1 MQRKFILA
9 TLIFLLVL
17 PGCAPRI
24 NVKKA
29 PPGTTV
35 LPPGEDVLIFG
46 RIRWIE
52 NGEERKSCLSQIGLS
67 QLGFGFR
74 VALKVLRAEDMKTG
88 TIEVEKDCRFFTLL
102 PRGSYIIHRLDW
114 SDSWGGNWL
123 VPRVAFQVAEGQ
135 HSYYLGTLGVN
146 VKTKRN
152 IFGDSILKGLEIYIE
167 DEESEAMEA
176 FHKRYPHQEVKV
188 AKALMI
194 HDSRIPR
201 IEELENQRILL
212 DILRWL
218 PFGIMT
224 IQ

>member
-1 MQRKFILA
+1 MQRKFILI

-17 PGCAPRI
+17 PGCALRI

-35 LPPGEDVLIFG
+35 LSSGEDVLIFG

-52 NGEERKSCLSQIGLS
+52 NGEERRSCSSQF
-67 QLGFGFR
+67 GFGFR
-74 VALKVLRAEDMKTG
+74 VALKVLRAEDNKTG

-114 SDSWGGNWL
+114 SDFWGGNWL
-123 VPRVAFQVAEGQ
+123 VPRVAFQVAKGQ

-152 IFGDSILKGLEIYIE
+152 IFGDPILKGLEIYIG
-167 DEESEAMEA
+167 DEAGEAMEA

-194 HDSRIPR
+194 HDPRIPR
-201 IEELENQRILL
+201 IEELENQKILL